1 MSPHIYSDEHDLVI
15 CELVDPNPAVMPKPA
30 RRNSSSSSA
39 AASSPPAAPLGD
51 TTAAHNN
58 NNNNSNTA
66 GSLAGM
72 LEQFD
77 AAAHAAQ
84 EEAAAVLRGIL
95 AYMNTLL
102 LSNGSCACLKRVCS
116 SRDFVAC
123 VIHIRCVFSL
133 HCFLVFH
140 LLGTRM

>member
-1 MSPHIYSDEHDLVI
+1 MAKQLFDIFVFFWLQTRECDPLQDWPELSPHIYSDEHDLVI

-30 RRNSSSSSA
+30 RRNSSASA
-39 AASSPPAAPLGD
+39 SASSPPAAAPPLGD

-58 NNNNSNTA
+58 NHGGSGSTA

-77 AAAHAAQ
+77 AAALAAQ

-102 LSNGSCACLKRVCS
+102 LSNGACCGLMCA
-116 SRDFVAC
+116 
-123 VIHIRCVFSL
+123 H
-133 HCFLVFH
+133 
-140 LLGTRM
+140 